1 MPGLLALLQALMP
14 ILGPLLQSLL
24 VKKKA
29 DAIQWAKDGAQAHL
43 SMKNTAAAFWL
54 GTLACHFE
62 TMSDHD
68 WSAQQAA
75 VPSIMTGIAK
85 FGGAK

>member
-1 MPGLLALLQALMP
+1 MTGLIALLAALMP

-24 VKKKA
+24 VKPKA
-29 DAIQWAKDGAQAHL
+29 DAIEWARKGAQAHL

-68 WSAQQAA
+68 WSAQQSV
-75 VPSIMTGIAK
+75 VPSVTKAMNA